1 MEKIKPAPGY
11 DKKRNYSDIVIG
23 ADSFL
28 LRLDKKTKQYLDTKP
43 SCLDGLTPEEE
54 EDLRFLG
61 AELIE
66 SIVHLLKLPMIVGE
80 TACIFFQ
87 RFYGVQSFV
96 KYPIE
101 VSFNSHLYSYE
112 SALFLLLALCDGI
125 GFACDES
132 RRSSQKSS

>member
-11 DKKRNYSDIVIG
+11 DKKRNYSEIIIG

-28 LRLDKKTKQYLDTKP
+28 LGLDKKTKQYLDTKP

-66 SIVHLLKLPMIVGE
+66 AMVHLLKLPMIVGE

-87 RFYGVQSFV
+87 RFYGIQSFV
-96 KYPIE
+96 KYPME
-101 VSFNSHLYSYE
+101 VSLVHMHPHT
-112 SALFLLLALCDGI
+112 LFSLSALCDGV
-125 GFACDES
+125 GFAGNEG